1 MRIAICP
8 DKFKGSLSALKVAG
22 ALKAGFREVYP
33 DAEYHLVPI
42 ADGGEGTAEI
52 FVNELA
58 GIWKSSS
65 TADALGRNVDA
76 AYGWI
81 PSEKLAVIEMS
92 TAAGLWRL
100 SEDELNPL
108 VASTYGVGQ
117 LIEEATK
124 TGATTIYVGLG
135 GSATNDAGV
144 GLAAAIG
151 WKFLNSRCEEINP
164 TPGQFL
170 EIARII
176 PPKAPLPIKVRGL
189 CDVRNP
195 LLGAEGATRVYGP
208 QKGASPEV
216 VERLEAALAHLAD
229 VCARDLGQDFRAIP
243 GSGAAGGLGFG
254 LLTFCGAEIVSGF
267 DAIEELLHLADH
279 IAAADLVITGEGR
292 IDRQSLHGKGPA
304 EIARLAREHGKP
316 VIAFAGASE
325 VADGVFDAIIPIAD
339 GPLTLDESRRRAAD
353 LLQQAAVRTARLLK
367 IAL

>member
-8 DKFKGSLSALKVAG
+8 DKFKGSLSALKVAE
-22 ALKAGFREVYP
+22 ALQTGFGEVYP
-33 DAEYHLVPI
+33 DAEYHLIPI

-52 FVNELA
+52 FVTELE
-58 GIWKSSS
+58 GTWKTSI
-65 TADALGRNVDA
+65 AQDALGRNVETS
-76 AYGWI
+76 YGWV
-81 PSEKLAVIEMS
+81 PGEKLAVIEMS

-100 SEDELNPL
+100 AKEELNPL
-108 VASTYGVGQ
+108 AASTYGVGQ
-117 LIEEATK
+117 LIKEATEA
-124 TGATTIYVGLG
+124 GATTIYVGLG

-151 WKFLNSRCEEINP
+151 WKFLNLSGEEINP

-176 PPKAPLPIKVRGL
+176 PPQAPLSIKVRGL

-195 LLGAEGATRVYGP
+195 LLGPEGATRVYGP
-208 QKGASPEV
+208 QKGATPEL
-216 VERLEAALAHLAD
+216 VEQLETALAHLAD
-229 VCARDLGQDFRAIP
+229 VCARDLGQDFRGVP

-254 LLTFCGAEIVSGF
+254 LLAFCGAEIVSGF
-267 DAIEELLHLADH
+267 DAIEELLHLKDH
-279 IAAADLVITGEGR
+279 IAAADLVLTGEGR
-292 IDRQSLHGKGPA
+292 IDSQSLQGKGPA

>member
-8 DKFKGSLSALKVAG
+8 DKFKGSLSALKVAE
-22 ALKAGFREVYP
+22 ALQAGFCEVYP
-33 DAEYHLVPI
+33 EAEYHLIPI

-52 FVNELA
+52 FVKELK
-58 GIWKSSS
+58 GVWKTSI
-65 TADALGRNVDA
+65 AQDALRRDVEA
-76 AYGWI
+76 SYGWV
-81 PSEKLAVIEMS
+81 PSERLAVIEMS

-100 SEDELNPL
+100 AKDELNPL
-108 VASTYGVGQ
+108 AASTYGVGQ
-117 LIEEATK
+117 LIREAAAM
-124 TGATTIYVGLG
+124 GAATIYVGLG

-144 GLAAAIG
+144 GMATAIG
-151 WKFLNSRCEEINP
+151 WKFLDSQGMEVNP
-164 TPGQFL
+164 IPKHFR

-176 PPKAPLPIKVRGL
+176 PPPTPLPLKVRGL

-195 LLGAEGATRVYGP
+195 LLGPEGATRVYGP
-208 QKGASPEV
+208 QKGASPELA
-216 VERLEAALAHLAD
+216 EQLETELAHLAD
-229 VCARDLGQDFRAIP
+229 VCTHDLGQDFRSVS

-254 LLTFCGAEIVSGF
+254 LLAFCGAEIMSGF
-267 DAIEELLHLADH
+267 DAIEELLHLRDH
-279 IAAADLVITGEGR
+279 IAAADLVLTGEGR
-292 IDRQSLHGKGPA
+292 IDSQSLQGKGPA
-304 EIARLAREHGKP
+304 EIARLAREHRKP